1 MNVVRGSCGRCSERR
16 CSAATTLL
24 KRPADAALSQGIW
37 AVLAVFL
44 LIYIVKSNERF
55 SARQE
60 EREKQYQELLLALT
74 EKFNVLSVIERD
86 ITEVKEYIMAD
97 TKEINK
103 KIGSIIFFVGLTLPR
118 YRFSKPS
125 ASLDMNLR

>member
-1 MNVVRGSCGRCSERR
+1 MESSV
-16 CSAATTLL
+16 L
-24 KRPADAALSQGIW
+24 DAALSQGIW

-60 EREKQYQELLLALT
+60 EREKQYQELLSALT

-86 ITEVKEYIMAD
+86 ITEVIEYIMAD

-103 KIGSIIFFVGLTLPR
+103 KI
-118 YRFSKPS
+118 
-125 ASLDMNLR
+125 

>member
-24 KRPADAALSQGIW
+24 KRPADAALSQGI
-37 AVLAVFL
+37 LAVFL

-60 EREKQYQELLLALT
+60 EREKQYQELLSALT

-86 ITEVKEYIMAD
+86 ITEVKEYIMED

-103 KIGSIIFFVGLTLPR
+103 KI
-118 YRFSKPS
+118 
-125 ASLDMNLR
+125 

>member
-1 MNVVRGSCGRCSERR
+1 MESSV
-16 CSAATTLL
+16 L
-24 KRPADAALSQGIW
+24 DAALSQGIW

-60 EREKQYQELLLALT
+60 EREKQYQELLSALT
-74 EKFNVLSVIERD
+74 EKFNVLSVIEMD
-86 ITEVKEYIMAD
+86 IADVKEYIMAD

-103 KIGSIIFFVGLTLPR
+103 KI
-118 YRFSKPS
+118 
-125 ASLDMNLR
+125 